1 MSKSLSLFLLILG
14 IDLFF
19 VSAISHPI
27 QRLEGVLCIYSDH
40 LVEHREYLHHFVPKN
55 DLEKEILNNNIK
67 AIEERQSGV
76 DALFSF
82 IEDIRRGDK
91 TLDGFLE
98 MLLKERLLYLKNR
111 TDLLLNLENSKIGP
125 LATDPILSKEDERW
139 SACPVLEK
147 RLRKNEVTAWEY
159 LQVLIKTT
167 FDLVDKAELSP
178 DVRRYLHVS
187 PSIWDLLANKTHD
200 LGYPDQAGVYG
211 PFLFVRD
218 LLPDN
223 KDWFEIAL
231 DWHKFVWGK
240 IPNIDAR
247 ARVLTEDQ
255 WLRGYEKHLPHLDG
269 ELLRI
274 FTRGSIATEPSLM
287 LGAKPYTRISI
298 ASSNKWGH
306 LSPDISNLL
315 GTKEEVPFLQ
325 ELSFSEAMKAQKA
338 SVASP
343 PAIDYSVTP
352 SEEGKAS
359 ISQEPT
365 AEDEEL
371 AKGKEP
377 RKSQKETSTSEGI
390 QNSAPEKT
398 YSFVF
403 PRGLRLFRPDL
414 TSQSF
419 NPCTNPDQRIQTFV
433 DILFNPKQQC
443 NVTFDEFE
451 HHWDRLGGKII
462 GNRGGSHRQL
472 IGPDGTPW
480 FGTYDH
486 GGFGKSTIAY
496 LQAAFVLAGYKPSA
510 YDSLVLSD

>member
-1 MSKSLSLFLLILG
+1 MSKFLSLFLLILG
-14 IDLFF
+14 IELFF

-40 LVEHREYLHHFVPKN
+40 LVEDREYLHHFVPKN

-76 DALFSF
+76 DIFFSF

-98 MLLKERLLYLKNR
+98 MLLKERLQYLKHR
-111 TDLLLNLENSKIGP
+111 TDLLLNLGNSKIAP
-125 LATDPILSKEDERW
+125 LATDPILSKEDERR

-167 FDLVDKAELSP
+167 FDLIDKAELTA
-178 DVRRYLHVS
+178 DVRMWLHVS
-187 PSIWDLLANKTHD
+187 PSIWNLLANKTHD

-223 KDWFEIAL
+223 KNWFAIAL

-247 ARVLTEDQ
+247 STNLTEDQ
-255 WLRGYEKHLPHLDG
+255 WLKGYEKHLPHLDG
-269 ELLRI
+269 ELFRI
-274 FTRGSIATEPSLM
+274 FTEGSIATEPSLM
-287 LGAKPYTRISI
+287 LGAKPNTRISI
-298 ASSNKWGH
+298 DSSNKWGY

-315 GTKEEVPFLQ
+315 GPKGEVPFV
-325 ELSFSEAMKAQKA
+325 EEVSFSEAIKSQEA

-343 PAIDYSVTP
+343 PIIDYSVTP
-352 SEEGKAS
+352 SEEPKAS

-377 RKSQKETSTSEGI
+377 QKSQKEISTSEGI
-390 QNSAPEKT
+390 QTSAPEKT

-403 PRGLRLFRPDL
+403 PRGLRLFRQDL
-414 TSQSF
+414 TSQTF
-419 NPCTNPDQRIQTFV
+419 KPCAKPDKKIQNFV

-443 NVTFDEFE
+443 NATFDEFE
-451 HHWDRLGGKII
+451 AHWKQLGGAII

-480 FGTYDH
+480 FGIYDH
-486 GGFGKSTIAY
+486 GGFGKSTIVY

-510 YDSLVLSD
+510 YDSLVLSN